1 MHNLRVSIFSI
12 LLMLAATSVQAMSIT
27 WTFENAIFDDATS
40 LTGSFDFDADGGFW
54 DPGAYSNVSLDTQ
67 DGVIDA
73 QHYDSVGLFAGNL
86 GFMATNGS
94 FFSSVS
100 LGVLFENVLTSAV
113 DSIEILGGAEMATV
127 LSWTGIETITRE
139 LISGRIASNAGGF
152 GGDTGGV
159 GPVGSGGGS
168 PAITLPEPAI
178 LVMFAMGL
186 VAVFFVRR
194 RAIIRS

>member
-67 DGVIDA
+67 NGVIDA

-139 LISGRIASNAGGF
+139 LISGRIVSNSGG
-152 GGDTGGV
+152 TGGA
-159 GPVGSGGGS
+159 GPVGSGS
-168 PAITLPEPAI
+168 PAVTLPEPAI

>member
-40 LTGSFDFDADGGFW
+40 LAGSFDFDTDGGFW
-54 DPGAYSNVSLDTQ
+54 DPGAYSNVNLDTQ
-67 DGVIDA
+67 TGVIDA
-73 QHYDSVGLFAGNL
+73 QHYDSVGLFAGRL

-139 LISGRIASNAGGF
+139 LISGRIVSN
-152 GGDTGGV
+152 GGV

-194 RAIIRS
+194 RAII

>member
-1 MHNLRVSIFSI
+1 
-12 LLMLAATSVQAMSIT
+12 MSIT

-67 DGVIDA
+67 NGVIDA

-152 GGDTGGV
+152 GGVD
-159 GPVGSGGGS
+159 PVGSGGGS

>member
-40 LTGSFDFDADGGFW
+40 LTGSFDFDMDGGFW
-54 DPGAYSNVSLDTQ
+54 DPGAYSNVNLDTQ
-67 DGVIDA
+67 TGVIDA

-127 LSWTGIETITRE
+127 LSWTGIETITRT
-139 LISGRIASNAGGF
+139 LISGRIVSNGS
-152 GGDTGGV
+152 DTGGV
-159 GPVGSGGGS
+159 GPIGSGGGS

-194 RAIIRS
+194 RAII